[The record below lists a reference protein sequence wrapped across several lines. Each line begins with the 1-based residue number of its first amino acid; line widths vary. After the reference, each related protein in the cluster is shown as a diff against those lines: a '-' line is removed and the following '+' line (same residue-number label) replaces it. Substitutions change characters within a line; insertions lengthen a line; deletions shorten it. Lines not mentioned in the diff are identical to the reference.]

1 MRLVL
6 CGPDACEVIEAIS
19 YVFTQNGDQV
29 QLCDH
34 RLPVGQRCA
43 LAEQFEPQ
51 AGIFYLPLDPAG
63 EVEEALFLRA
73 WGALIVCLMTDPRS
87 QASRA
92 HEMGAS
98 ATLAAPFELEALER
112 AVYAAS
118 AAELSPQPL

>member
-51 AGIFYLPLDPAG
+51 AGIFYLPLDHSG
-63 EVEEALFLRA
+63 EVEEAQLLRSWKA
-73 WGALIVCLMTDPRS
+73 RIVCVMTAPRS
-87 QASRA
+87 QTVRA
-92 HEMGAS
+92 HAMGAS